1 MYRKLSKIYAIHE
14 SLTEHFKGINI
25 FTRINK
31 VDDRGKVLLAALL
44 LTGAFNMPAEAAVQ
58 SEPLVVTKTGQTVTD
73 DFDLKN
79 CTNPAVLEIGSTAAT
94 DTDDVTA
101 VDSKNITGTFTLGGD
116 ENHVAEANG
125 IWVQDKYPGKV
136 DLADGLQITL
146 TSDGNNYNTTGIYL
160 EGVDTNKDPK
170 ESHDESKNANV
181 EFQANGNKISDT
193 RVEVG
198 NHTSIT
204 VNAGLGKIRPGNVSL
219 P

>member
-1 MYRKLSKIYAIHE
+1 MALPP
-14 SLTEHFKGINI
+14 
-25 FTRINK
+25 
-31 VDDRGKVLLAALL
+31 LL
-44 LTGAFNMPAEAAVQ
+44 
-58 SEPLVVTKTGQTVTD
+58 
-73 DFDLKN
+73 
-79 CTNPAVLEIGSTAAT
+79 I
-94 DTDDVTA
+94 
-101 VDSKNITGTFTLGGD
+101 
-116 ENHVAEANG
+116 
-125 IWVQDKYPGKV
+125 
-136 DLADGLQITL
+136 QITL